1 MNDDIDM
8 SGLLHPAGG
17 KRAARDIPKT
27 CPRCVEHRWIPN
39 NDKPGAYPGA
49 ISRADNSTE
58 ICSACGEDEALK
70 DYFDGGC
77 EPVSEWPVELQFTTR

>member
-1 MNDDIDM
+1 MNEDFE
-8 SGLLHPAGG
+8 GGKLLHPAGS
-17 KRAARDIPKT
+17 KREGFVVPKT
-27 CPRCVEHRWIPN
+27 CPRCIEHRWIPN

-49 ISRADNSTE
+49 ISRADNATE

-77 EPVSEWPVELQFTTR
+77 EPLSEWPVTLQFTSR